1 MKDMTEIKRQVR
13 SKRIN
18 CFFPYSFGNA
28 LYSSMNLQ
36 NKITPYS
43 IRAKKTKK
51 IHTII
56 QFIMFVVPMDFGD
69 FEIILM

>member
-1 MKDMTEIKRQVR
+1 MTEIKRQVM

-18 CFFPYSFGNA
+18 SFFPYSFDID
-28 LYSSMNLQ
+28 LYSNMNRQ
-36 NKITPYS
+36 NKMTPYS
-43 IRAKKTKK
+43 ISAKKTKK
-51 IHTII
+51 MQTII